1 MIVGVGIDI
10 IDVRRIKKILS
21 KYGKKFKKRC
31 FLSAEIKKTESKF
44 HVINSYA
51 KIYAAKEACSKALGT
66 GFARGIHW
74 KDIEVNDN
82 IYGKPLIN
90 LKGIPMIVRTYNQ
103 CKKVVDHSKILV
115 ATDDKKIL
123 NLCKKNNINVMM
135 TSNKC
140 LTGTDRVA

>member
-31 FLSAEIKKTESKF
+31 FLSTEIKKTESKF

-74 KDIEVNDN
+74 KDIEINDN
-82 IYGKPLIN
+82 FYGKPLIN
-90 LKGIPMIVRTYNQ
+90 LHNNALKRINKITNKNYIIELSISDEKNYAVAN
-103 CKKVVDHSKILV
+103 VVISKL
-115 ATDDKKIL
+115 
-123 NLCKKNNINVMM
+123 
-135 TSNKC
+135 
-140 LTGTDRVA
+140 